1 MPAAFHGRTLT
12 GVMRV
17 PLLQNEDSSCSV
29 RECNTSNTASTPITS
44 DFCTAAAVDTACTM
58 WSGLCILLLTYR
70 HTRMSTYKRTAC
82 LTKRKCRYSH
92 EARMDVLSVEIY
104 DTTYRGPD

>member
-12 GVMRV
+12 GGMRV

-44 DFCTAAAVDTACTM
+44 DFYMDTACTM
-58 WSGLCILLLTYR
+58 WSGLCILLMSYR

-82 LTKRKCRYSH
+82 LTKRTCRYSH
-92 EARMDVLSVEIY
+92 EARMDVISVEIY
-104 DTTYRGPD
+104 NTTD